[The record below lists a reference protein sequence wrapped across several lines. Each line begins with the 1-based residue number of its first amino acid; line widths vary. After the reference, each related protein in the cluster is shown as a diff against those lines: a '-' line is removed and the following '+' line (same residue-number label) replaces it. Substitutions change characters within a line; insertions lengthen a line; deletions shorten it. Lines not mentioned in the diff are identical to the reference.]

1 MRSSGEGSK
10 KVALEVWEVKEVIR
24 VEKVALPKPELD
36 DGEEDEEEEEEEIK
50 HREVEKVTLLGVV
63 QLDALLGITS
73 AGQVLRS
80 QKGSSKDQSK
90 KTTTTTL
97 EVQFIVETSGGL
109 KVGVKEVGE
118 GGASASLVV
127 LGLSYCIY
135 ILFGSS

>member
-1 MRSSGEGSK
+1 M
-10 KVALEVWEVKEVIR
+10 KEVIR

-90 KTTTTTL
+90 KKTTTTTL